1 MIALFIGF
9 LIAGTIGMV
18 RLACFATSYT
28 QAKLGFYKEHR
39 ENEHLMLKIL
49 FLDKF
54 LSNETLEFNNLVA
67 FEDSTR
73 LQYGMDPISPD
84 VRSAGIGGPS
94 LSPNNNSLPITTPL
108 ILKAVEVQE
117 NLAFLLRKVQLQNA
131 TFTQV
136 GEELERRHK
145 SWEQRP
151 SIMPVA
157 GNITSGFGYRPDP
170 VTGEIA
176 FHDGYDIA
184 NEIGTPVYA
193 SADGIVRATG
203 YMQNYGISV
212 VIDHPENGLET
223 IFAHLS
229 NYVVYAN
236 KRVKRGDFIGCIGNS
251 GKSTGPHLHYEIRDN
266 NHPMNP
272 KSFILPSDQVVD

>member
-1 MIALFIGF
+1 MIALFICF

-28 QAKLGFYKEHR
+28 QAKVGFYKEHR
-39 ENEHLMLKIL
+39 ENERLMLKIL

-54 LSNETLEFNNLVA
+54 LTNETREFNNLVA

-84 VRSAGIGGPS
+84 VRKAGIGGPALS
-94 LSPNNNSLPITTPL
+94 LNNNSVLMTTPL

-117 NLAFLLRKVQLQNA
+117 NLAVLLRKVQLQNA

-151 SIMPVA
+151 SIMPAA
-157 GNITSGFGYRPDP
+157 GNVTSGYGYRPDP

-193 SADGIVRATG
+193 SADGIVRVTG

-229 NYVVYAN
+229 NYVVYPD

-266 NHPMNP
+266 NHPVNP
-272 KSFILPSDQVVD
+272 KSFILPTDQVVD

>member
-1 MIALFIGF
+1 LFISF

-18 RLACFATSYT
+18 RLTCFATSYA
-28 QAKLGFYKEHR
+28 QVKLGFYKEHR

-54 LSNETLEFNNLVA
+54 LSNETMKFNSLVA

-84 VRSAGIGGPS
+84 VREAGVGGPALS
-94 LSPNNNSLPITTPL
+94 LNNNSVAMATPL

-117 NLAFLLRKVQLQNA
+117 NLTVLLRKVQLQNA
-131 TFTQV
+131 TFAQMGDEV
-136 GEELERRHK
+136 ERLHK

-151 SIMPVA
+151 SIMPAA
-157 GNITSGFGYRPDP
+157 GNVTSGFGYRPDP
-170 VTGEIA
+170 ITGEIA

-184 NEIGTPVYA
+184 NEMGTPVYA
-193 SADGIVRATG
+193 SADGIVKATG
-203 YMQNYGISV
+203 YMQNYGITV
-212 VIDHPENGLET
+212 VIGHPENGLET

-229 NYVVYAN
+229 NYMVYQN
-236 KRVKRGDFIGCIGNS
+236 KHVKRGDFIGSMGNS
-251 GKSTGPHLHYEIRDN
+251 GKSTGPHLHYEIREN
-266 NHPMNP
+266 NHPVNP
-272 KSFILPSDQVVD
+272 KGFILPVDQVVD